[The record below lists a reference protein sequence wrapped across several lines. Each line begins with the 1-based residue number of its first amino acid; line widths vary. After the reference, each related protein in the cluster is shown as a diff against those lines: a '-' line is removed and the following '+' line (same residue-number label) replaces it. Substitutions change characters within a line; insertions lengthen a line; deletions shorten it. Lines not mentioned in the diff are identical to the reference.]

1 MKVLVT
7 GGTGLIGQ
15 KLTEQLEERGDEV
28 IIVSRSQ
35 TGNKYIN
42 WDPKDPDSLTIPDGT
57 DAVVHL
63 AGAPVFG
70 DRWSESYKQEIRDSR
85 VLGTRTVVNAIEEY
99 DGDLKSF
106 VSGSASGYYGSRG
119 DRKLTEYDKPGDD
132 FLAGVC
138 EEWEAEAEK
147 LQNGDG
153 PAVSIVRTGIVLSM
167 EDGAFKRMLNPVPYV
182 WPFHWGLG
190 GPLGMGQQY
199 MPWIHIEDEVRA
211 IIHLMDERLSGT
223 YNLCA
228 PNPVTNKTYT
238 QALGSVLNRP
248 AFFPIPYFVLRILF
262 GKAAA
267 ILWSSQRCLPREL
280 DETGFEFKYTEV
292 EDALEDLLE

>member
-1 MKVLVT
+1 MQVLIT

-15 KLTEQLEERGDEV
+15 ELTEKLESRGDDV
-28 IIVSRSQ
+28 YVVSRSQ
-35 TGNKYIN
+35 SGEHYVN
-42 WDPKDPDSLTIPDGT
+42 WDPKDPDSLSIPEGT

-85 VLGTRTVVNAIEEY
+85 VEGTRTVVKAIEAY

-119 DRKLTEYDKPGDD
+119 DEKLTEEDDPGDD

-138 EEWEAEAEK
+138 EEWEAEARK
-147 LQNGDG
+147 LDKEGG
-153 PAVSIVRTGIVLSM
+153 PAVSIARTGIVLST
-167 EDGAFKRMLNPVPYV
+167 EDGALKRMLNPVPGI

-211 IIHLMDERLSGT
+211 IMHLLDEECSGT

-228 PNPVTNKTYT
+228 PNPVTNWDYT

-262 GKAAA
+262 GKAAG
-267 ILWSSQRCLPREL
+267 ILWSSQRCYPE
-280 DETGFEFKYTEV
+280 
-292 EDALEDLLE
+292 ALEDDGFDFNHPEVEGALADLLE